1 MRAAWTTSSAR
12 SSRRTPS
19 DRVSTATSRPNSW
32 RKKCS
37 TSSRGS
43 LMRHWLMRI
52 RSCVAGE
59 FADLDRV
66 PGGTLAGDGHGGVI
80 VGGLDDCEADDDFL
94 GLDVGAVGHKAGL
107 HDAAGMLQPVAAGH
121 DHRAELL
128 HPCVPGLLVCS
139 LSPPTEGWGYPR
151 QGSREEVFRSAEV

>member
-43 LMRHWLMRI
+43 LMRV

-66 PGGTLAGDGHGGVI
+66 SGGTLAGDGHGGVI
-80 VGGLDDCEADDDFL
+80 VGGLDDREADDDFL
-94 GLDVGAVGHKAGL
+94 GLDVGAVGHEAGL
-107 HDAAGMLQPVAAGH
+107 QDAAGMLQTVAAGH
-121 DHRAELL
+121 DRRAELL
-128 HPCVPGLLVCS
+128 HP
-139 LSPPTEGWGYPR
+139 T
-151 QGSREEVFRSAEV
+151 

>member
-43 LMRHWLMRI
+43 LMRHWLMRV
-52 RSCVAGE
+52 RSCVAGQ

-66 PGGTLAGDGHGGVI
+66 SGGTLAGDGHGCV
-80 VGGLDDCEADDDFL
+80 VVVGLDNPKTDDDFL
-94 GLDVGAVGHKAGL
+94 GLDVGAVGHQAGL
-107 HDAAGMLQPVAAGH
+107 HYAAGSLHTVAAGQ
-121 DHRAELL
+121 DRRAELL
-128 HPCVPGLLVCS
+128 HP
-139 LSPPTEGWGYPR
+139 
-151 QGSREEVFRSAEV
+151 